1 MSKRYLYENFQIE
14 EYMVKF
20 LNSVLSTE
28 WDGDTKEIVFLGDSL
43 IRDYDLS
50 KFFPDIKSKL
60 FNCGVSGITSDGL
73 FSIIRQ
79 GVIRHNPKTVVI
91 LVGTNDMDANYNKRN
106 EEIIFNISQLII
118 QLKIALKKVNIVL
131 ISILPCDEKRYGKN
145 VAGGGRENSR
155 IIEINKFLKEFE
167 DYFKD
172 LIYID
177 AFTELVDK
185 SGNLINSYTHDGIHL
200 TLKGYEKLTSILNPI
215 IQKLFKKDN

>member
-20 LNSVLSTE
+20 LNSVLSTQ

-43 IRDYDLS
+43 IRDYDLN
-50 KFFPDIKSKL
+50 KFFPNIKSKL
-60 FNCGVSGITSDGL
+60 FNCGISGITSDGL
-73 FSIIRQ
+73 FGIIRQ

-106 EEIIFNISQLII
+106 EEIIFNITQLII
-118 QLKIALKKVNIVL
+118 QLKIALKNVNIVL
-131 ISILPCDEKRYGKN
+131 ISILPCDEKRYGKDI
-145 VAGGGRENSR
+145 AGGGRENSR
-155 IIEINKFLKEFE
+155 IIEINKILKECE

-172 LIYID
+172 LIYVD
-177 AFTELVDK
+177 AFTDLSDK

-200 TLKGYEKLTSILNPI
+200 TSKGYEKLTSILNPVL
-215 IQKLFKKDN
+215 QKLLKKDD